1 MSVRCYFKSS
11 RRNSVSAKGQGKEP
25 EWLIAGFN
33 YDHRKIFRMKKALP
47 YIILILLITWHAVLY
62 AQDRFPRPEFESG
75 YVYATNQMPAQR
87 SQGWEY
93 FDVAVLTG
101 ALAVSAWLAI
111 KRRSRQGLLWMS
123 VFSLAYFGFY
133 RQGCICSV
141 GSVQNVALALFN
153 GNYTIPL
160 SALLFFIIPLL
171 FALAYGRVFC
181 AGVCPLGAIQE
192 LTGIRP
198 VNLHKSV
205 EVVLASV
212 PFIYLAVA
220 VLFAA
225 TNSQF
230 LICRYD
236 PFIGIFRLDAP
247 FTMIIFGALLLLSGI
262 FLNRPYCRFLCPYG
276 VLLNIFSRFAGKHLT
291 ITPAECTNCRLCEE
305 SCPYNAI
312 IPSDPEPLRDEPDKS
327 RKRFILYFLFI
338 PLFAVSSAFILYN
351 LAPAL
356 SGVNGSVSLAK
367 EIRLEKK
374 TGIESLSKAVVAFK
388 ESGKTEQELFAEE
401 DQIIGKFRHG
411 APWAGVFLGAS
422 FGIGMV
428 SYTVKRRRDEYKPD
442 QGKCYSCGRCFK
454 YCPIKVHTGN
464 EI

>member
-1 MSVRCYFKSS
+1 M
-11 RRNSVSAKGQGKEP
+11 
-25 EWLIAGFN
+25 
-33 YDHRKIFRMKKALP
+33 
-47 YIILILLITWHAVLY
+47 Y

-75 YVYATNQMPAQR
+75 YVYATNQMPTQR

-93 FDVAVLTG
+93 FDVAVLTL
-101 ALAVSAWLAI
+101 ALATTTWLAL
-111 KRRSRQGLLWMS
+111 KKRSRQGLIWMS

-141 GSVQNVALALFN
+141 GSVQNVSLALFN
-153 GNYTIPL
+153 TTYAIPL

-192 LTGIRP
+192 LSAIKP
-198 VNLHKSV
+198 VKLNKTV
-205 EVVLASV
+205 EAVLASV
-212 PFIYLAVA
+212 PFLYLALA
-220 VLFAA
+220 VLFSA

-247 FTMIIFGALLLLSGI
+247 FTMIVFGALLLLSGI

-305 SCPYNAI
+305 ACPYNAI
-312 IPSDPEPLRDEPDKS
+312 LPSDSEPEREIPDKS
-327 RKRFILYFLFI
+327 RRRFILYFLFI
-338 PLFAVSSAFILYN
+338 PLFAVAGAFILYN
-351 LAPAL
+351 LAPVL
-356 SGVNGSVSLAK
+356 SGVNGNVNLAR

-374 TGIESLSKAVVAFK
+374 TGIESVTKSVVAFK
-388 ESGKTEQELFAEE
+388 ESGKTELQLFEEE
-401 DQIIGKFRHG
+401 DLIIGKFRKG

-428 SYTVKRRRDEYKPD
+428 SFTIRRRRTEYRPD

-454 YCPIKVHTGN
+454 YCPIKVPGTN